1 MKSKFLLFIAATI
14 FFISCK
20 KNDLEKQD
28 NLAVT
33 DVTKAYK
40 EIASQILTTAKSN
53 DNFRTLAYSE
63 CNKQKFGDYYVKLNE
78 LISLNS
84 SHNYWDAATVNNLK
98 ALQNSI
104 SQKTGRDVIIFIPSI
119 EKHPEKAA
127 ANKAN
132 GLQLRTEVIQDP
144 IAVIAEEFVPIDQTS
159 PGYIVDNNGTL
170 TFYQTIDESFAW
182 ENDVWVVGEEEIVSP
197 ENMVA
202 APEDT
207 ATLIYARVQGGAE
220 YGGIVKVT
228 NWSLVEPWILGKPEF
243 RMVTYKGAGTATT
256 IADKSFGK
264 WRRAN
269 FNGQFKDFNYFLY
282 YWNTPNIGDYTSEKW
297 IEEDGGT
304 WFTLTF
310 GVKIKILGVET
321 TVGVSLPLKNNDD
334 DLGLSLIQFTDPIST
349 VYSQSGIEI
358 KRKISF

>member
-1 MKSKFLLFIAATI
+1 MKSKFLLFITATI
-14 FFISCK
+14 LFVACK
-20 KNDLEKQD
+20 KNDIVEEIKSPT
-28 NLAVT
+28 T
-33 DVTKAYK
+33 DITTSYKA
-40 EIASQILTTAKSN
+40 IASQIITTAKAN
-53 DNFRTLAYSE
+53 DNFRTLAYIE

-78 LISLNS
+78 LFSLNKS
-84 SHNYWDAATVNNLK
+84 KGFWDVATVDKLTS
-98 ALQNSI
+98 LQNTI
-104 SQKTGRDVIIFIPSI
+104 TQKTGRDVIIFIPSI
-119 EKHPEKAA
+119 ERRPEKAV
-127 ANKAN
+127 ANKSR
-132 GLQLRTEVIQDP
+132 QRTAEVQQEP
-144 IAVIAEEFVPIDQTS
+144 VAVIADEYVPIDQTS
-159 PGYIVDNNGTL
+159 PGYIVENNGTL
-170 TFYQTIDESFAW
+170 TFYQTINESFAW
-182 ENDVWVVGEEEIVSP
+182 ENDVWVFGEEEVVSP

-207 ATLIYARVQGGAE
+207 ATLVYARVQGGAE

-228 NWSLVEPWILGKPEF
+228 DWSLVEPWILGKPEF
-243 RMVTYKGAGTATT
+243 RMVVYKGAGTATT

-269 FNGQFKDFNYFLY
+269 FNGQFKDFNYFIY

-304 WFTLTF
+304 LFTLTF

-321 TVGVSLPLKNNDD
+321 NVGVSLPIKNNDD

-358 KRKISF
+358 KRRD